1 MTQANILHKVRTLF
15 HRPFLKKATGVLRL
29 RRAFRKVYY
38 VLLGLRSVAYRKKKI
53 ALEGYEAVFQTAN
66 YHELM
71 TVECSVLDGE
81 IGGEREVLKHLLA
94 ELRPGDVAFDVGA
107 SLGIHTIF
115 MALRVESRGK
125 VVAFEP
131 EKGSYQK
138 LLTNVALNGLTNV
151 LALLVG
157 LGEER
162 GDIRLFGG
170 AEYCFNLWQK
180 GRELHQEAEIWP
192 GDEVMQKKS
201 LPRPNLVKID
211 VEGFEYF
218 VLKGLRN
225 TLADPACRSVCL
237 EVHAHYLPPDV
248 SPEML
253 TKFLQGLGFV
263 RTEAIHYASRPVFH
277 EFYTKA

>member
-1 MTQANILHKVRTLF
+1 MTQVNILHKVRTLF
-15 HRPFLKKATGVLRL
+15 HRPWLKKATGALHL

-38 VLLGLRSVAYRKKKI
+38 VLLGLRSVARRKKTVS
-53 ALEGYEAVFQTAN
+53 LDGYESAFRTDN

-71 TVECSVLDGE
+71 IVECSVLDGE
-81 IGGEREVLKHLLA
+81 IGGEREVISRLLSA
-94 ELRPGDVAFDVGA
+94 LEPGSVAFDVGA
-107 SLGIHTIF
+107 SLGIHTVF
-115 MALRVESRGK
+115 MAKRVGDTGR

-131 EKGSYQK
+131 EQGSFQK
-138 LLTNVALNGLTNV
+138 LLANVALNGLINV
-151 LALLVG
+151 LLLPVG

-162 GDIRLFGG
+162 RDVPLYGG
-170 AEYCFNLWQK
+170 AEYCFNLRQK
-180 GRELHQEAEIWP
+180 GQEIHQMAEIWP
-192 GDEVMQKKS
+192 GDEVIQKKS
-201 LPRPNLVKID
+201 LPRPNLIKID

-237 EVHAHYLPPDV
+237 EVHVGLLPPDV

-263 RTEAIHYASRPVFH
+263 RTGAIHYASRPHFH
-277 EFYTKA
+277 EFYAKA